1 MVSEVRANRARKR
14 RRRSWRR
21 PWAGLVVGVLALG
34 PVGWTGAYAQAA
46 LNQAREQAL
55 RVDPS
60 GLSMP
65 YGDLPGWRQIFRD
78 DFRKD
83 VPLGSF
89 PSADCAKWTD
99 YAEGWKDTSKNG
111 TYSPQRVVSVHD
123 GVMDLHLR
131 TVDGTHLA
139 AAPSPKLQGPGVQEG
154 QLYGR
159 YAVRYRADPIPGYKI
174 AWLLWPDSEK
184 WTDGEIDFP
193 EGNLG
198 GETWAFMH
206 HRNKPTKQDWY
217 TSPAL
222 LQQWHT
228 AVIEWEPESVRFLL
242 DGVVVGESD
251 NAKLIP
257 KVPMHWVLQTE
268 TSLDGRK
275 PAADAAGHVEI
286 DWVAAYS
293 RN

>member
-1 MVSEVRANRARKR
+1 VNEMVTGVRARRGRSGRKF
-14 RRRSWRR
+14 S
-21 PWAGLVVGVLALG
+21 AVLLVCLIVLG
-34 PVGWTGAYAQAA
+34 PTGSAGAYAGAS
-46 LNQAREQAL
+46 LFRARQLAL

-65 YGDLPGWRQIFRD
+65 DGDLPGWRQIFH
-78 DFRKD
+78 
-83 VPLGSF
+83 
-89 PSADCAKWTD
+89 
-99 YAEGWKDTSKNG
+99 AEGWKDTSKNG
-111 TYSPQRVVSVHD
+111 TYSPRRVVSVHD

-131 TVDGTHLA
+131 TVDGAHLA
-139 AAPSPKLQGPGVQEG
+139 AAPAPKLEGTGTQDG

-184 WTDGEIDFP
+184 WSDGEIDFP

-198 GETWAFMH
+198 GDTWAFMH
-206 HRNKPTKQDWY
+206 HRGKPTNQDWY
-217 TSPAL
+217 ATPAL

-251 NAKLIP
+251 DKNLIP

-268 TSLDGRK
+268 TALDGRK
-275 PAADAAGHVEI
+275 PAPNADGHVEI
-286 DWVAAYS
+286 DWVAAY
-293 RN
+293 RRE

>member
-1 MVSEVRANRARKR
+1 VNEMVTGVRARRGRSGRKL
-14 RRRSWRR
+14 W
-21 PWAGLVVGVLALG
+21 PVLLVCLIVLG
-34 PVGWTGAYAQAA
+34 PTGSAGAYAGAS
-46 LNQAREQAL
+46 LFRARQLAL

-65 YGDLPGWRQIFRD
+65 DGDLPGWKQIFRD
-78 DFRKD
+78 DFRND

-89 PSADCAKWTD
+89 PSSDCSKWSD

-111 TYSPQRVVSVHD
+111 TYSPRRVVSVHD

-131 TVDGTHLA
+131 TVDGAHLA
-139 AAPSPKLQGPGVQEG
+139 AAPAPKLEGTGTQDG

-184 WTDGEIDFP
+184 WSDGEIDFP

-198 GETWAFMH
+198 GDTWAFMH
-206 HRNKPTKQDWY
+206 HRGKPTNQDWY
-217 TSPAL
+217 ATPAL

-242 DGVVVGESD
+242 DGVVVGESND
-251 NAKLIP
+251 KNLIP

-268 TSLDGRK
+268 TALDGRK
-275 PAADAAGHVEI
+275 PAPNADGHVEI
-286 DWVAAYS
+286 DWVAAY
-293 RN
+293 RRE